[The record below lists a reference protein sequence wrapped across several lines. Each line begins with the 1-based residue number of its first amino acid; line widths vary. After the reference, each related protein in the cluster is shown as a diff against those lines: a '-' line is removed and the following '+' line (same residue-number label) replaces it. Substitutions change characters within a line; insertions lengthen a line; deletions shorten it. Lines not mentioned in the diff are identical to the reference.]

1 MIKDPHLV
9 SFWIRFAGE
18 PELQHSYGVTAYS
31 LDDALELLKKHQL
44 VGQDVESP
52 IGISANVRIEDL
64 DQGHVVP
71 NCGPMV
77 FRGVWYPCS
86 NLGDEAS

>member
-1 MIKDPHLV
+1 LIRDPHLV

-31 LDDALELLKKHQL
+31 LDDALELLKEHQL
-44 VGQDVESP
+44 VGQEVESP

-64 DQGHVVP
+64 DQALVP

-77 FRGVWYPCS
+77 FRGVWYPYS
-86 NLGDEAS
+86 DLGDEGS

>member
-1 MIKDPHLV
+1 MIKDPYLI

-18 PELQHSYGVTAYS
+18 PELHHSYGVTAYS
-31 LDDALELLKKHQL
+31 LDDALELLKEHQL
-44 VGQDVESP
+44 VGQEVESP

-64 DQGHVVP
+64 DQALVP

-77 FRGVWYPCS
+77 FRGVWYPYS
-86 NLGDEAS
+86 DLGDEAS